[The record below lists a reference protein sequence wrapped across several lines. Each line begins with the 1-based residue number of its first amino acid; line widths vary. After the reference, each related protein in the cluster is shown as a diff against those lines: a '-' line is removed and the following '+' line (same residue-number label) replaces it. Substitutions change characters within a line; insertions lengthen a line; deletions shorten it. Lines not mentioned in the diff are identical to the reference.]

1 MTDVIIGAAMEVLGG
16 EYFGAILGGIE
27 RVARERNARI
37 LVFRGTP
44 GDVAAAPFAREV
56 QGWIAVHS
64 TAGLPALARLGLP
77 LVTVAY
83 HDPEVGCPGVLAD
96 NVQGVR
102 DAVRHLIAHGHRR
115 IAFVGWLDYPA
126 IAERC
131 EGYRAALIENDLPCS
146 SELVVRV
153 EDNQWASGRA
163 GAHKLLEGGGLPCTA
178 VVAGTDR
185 NAIGL
190 MEVLQAAGHRVP
202 VDVAVVGFDDLN
214 LAQFAE
220 PPLTTLRTRFDELGL
235 KAANLLLD
243 EIGATAVARRAHRV
257 PVALIRR
264 RSCGCD
270 MSENV
275 ALASVAEPLASRSN
289 SALAAQLVRT
299 AQFPVAPEPGRAP
312 EEIWPG
318 IQTLIGGMDSA
329 RAGAP
334 EPARAALIQ
343 AWREAVHL
351 IPDLEVLRA
360 MSVLL
365 ARAAAER
372 LATAPPDPDRAHRV
386 AAFLERS
393 ELSLWHARLGF
404 EREHTAQLEEL
415 TQNSST
421 VAMTLLSGQTGQAQE
436 LDWLR
441 LTPVRWGCLA
451 LYPDAT
457 RNPKTTLRIAGTYRR
472 SGPPLPSPGTE
483 FVAGTFP
490 PANWFPEPGAD
501 VGTDVLM
508 LLPVASASR
517 DWGVLALCGPFEKTY
532 GTYMTYTAQRPN
544 NMAMWGALLAAALD
558 RDALEVRLAELAD
571 EDRKRAEQALRR
583 SEATLAEAQRLSHM
597 GSWVWDRS
605 SNTTSWSAEML
616 RLFGFDP
623 QQGQASREAIE
634 QRIYPD
640 DRERVRAIH
649 ETAVRE
655 KADLEHDY
663 RILLPDGAVKHVHA
677 TCHPV
682 PNAAGDVVEL
692 LGTARDVT
700 EQKHAEQA
708 LREAQA
714 ALAHVTRV
722 TTLGEVT
729 ASIAHELK
737 QPLTAIV
744 NNASACLNLLAS
756 GQGVDRVPSILARI
770 VTGAE
775 RANDI
780 IERVRALAKRSAPE
794 QVEIRPLDLV
804 NDVLALTAADVT
816 ARRVSIRTEV
826 PVDLPAVVGDRVELQ
841 QVLLNLIVNAMDAM
855 TGVDEAER
863 RLEIRGRRE
872 RLEALDGGWGVTI
885 SVADCGIGLQPEQT
899 PRLFDAFYT
908 TKPHGMGL
916 GLAISR
922 SIIEAHGGRLWA
934 ESNRGPGAIFFF
946 HLPAANR
953 SVSV

>member
-1 MTDVIIGAAMEVLGG
+1 
-16 EYFGAILGGIE
+16 
-27 RVARERNARI
+27 
-37 LVFRGTP
+37 
-44 GDVAAAPFAREV
+44 
-56 QGWIAVHS
+56 
-64 TAGLPALARLGLP
+64 
-77 LVTVAY
+77 
-83 HDPEVGCPGVLAD
+83 
-96 NVQGVR
+96 
-102 DAVRHLIAHGHRR
+102 
-115 IAFVGWLDYPA
+115 
-126 IAERC
+126 
-131 EGYRAALIENDLPCS
+131 
-146 SELVVRV
+146 
-153 EDNQWASGRA
+153 
-163 GAHKLLEGGGLPCTA
+163 
-178 VVAGTDR
+178 
-185 NAIGL
+185 
-190 MEVLQAAGHRVP
+190 
-202 VDVAVVGFDDLN
+202 
-214 LAQFAE
+214 
-220 PPLTTLRTRFDELGL
+220 PLTTLRTRFDELGL

-372 LATAPPDPDRAHRV
+372 LATAPPDPDRAQRV

-393 ELSLWHARLGF
+393 ELNLWHARLGY
-404 EREHTAQLEEL
+404 EREQMAHLEEL
-415 TQNSST
+415 TQNSPT
-421 VAMTLLSGQTGQAQE
+421 LAMTLLSGQTGQAQE
-436 LDWLR
+436 LAWLR

-457 RNPKTTLRIAGTYRR
+457 RTPKTILRVAGTYRR

-483 FVAGTFP
+483 FVAGAFP
-490 PANWFPEPGAD
+490 PADWFPEPGAD
-501 VGTDVLM
+501 VNADVLM
-508 LLPVASASR
+508 LLTVASASR

-532 GTYMTYTAQRPN
+532 GTYGTYTAQRPN
-544 NMAMWGALLAAALD
+544 NIAMWGALLAAALD
-558 RDALEVRLAELAD
+558 REALEARLTELAD
-571 EDRKRAEQALRR
+571 EDRKRAEEALRR

-597 GSWVWDRS
+597 GSWVWSRS
-605 SNTTSWSAEML
+605 SNAISWSAEML

-623 QQGQASREAIE
+623 QQGQPSREAIE
-634 QRIYPD
+634 QRIDPD
-640 DRERVRAIH
+640 DRERVHAIH

-655 KADLEHDY
+655 KTDLEHDY
-663 RILLPDGAVKHVHA
+663 RILLPDGTVKHVHA

-692 LGTARDVT
+692 LGTVRDVT
-700 EQKHAEQA
+700 ERKQAEGA
-708 LREAQA
+708 LREAHA

-722 TTLGEVT
+722 TTLGAVT
-729 ASIAHELK
+729 ASIAHEVK
-737 QPLTAIV
+737 QPLAAIV
-744 NNASACLNLLAS
+744 NNANASLRLLAS
-756 GQGVDRVPSILARI
+756 GGHGVDGVRDILADI
-770 VTGAE
+770 VNDAE

-794 QVEIRPLDLV
+794 RVEVRPIDLV
-804 NDVLALTAADVT
+804 NDVLALAAAESA
-816 ARRVSIRTEV
+816 ARRMVPRTDV
-826 PVDLPAVVGDRVELQ
+826 PVDLPVVAGDRVQLQ
-841 QVLLNLIVNAMDAM
+841 QVLLNLVVNAMDAM
-855 TGVDEAER
+855 AGVDEAER
-863 RLEIRGRRE
+863 RLEIRGR
-872 RLEALDGGWGVTI
+872 LEPWDGVWGVTF
-885 SVADCGIGLQPEQT
+885 SVADRGIGLQPEETDQ
-899 PRLFDAFYT
+899 LFDAFYT

-922 SIIEAHGGRLWA
+922 SIIDAHGGRLWA
-934 ESNRGPGAIFFF
+934 ESNRGEGATFSF
-946 HLPAANR
+946 HLPAAHR
-953 SVSV
+953 SASA